1 MENFK
6 LTMKEAVLLE
16 VLRSNGVSNKELI
29 DNLESHSWED
39 LYSNE
44 YQTLLNVYVQN
55 KPQFKEL
62 LENGYS
68 VKFIT
73 INGLKNLLKMKFE
86 KIEDQD
92 YKINNHTIEL
102 LELTPQQLSTLRQLL
117 SINWVVEE
125 YERNALDPASSIVK
139 IYPIVVFQ

>member
-29 DNLESHSWED
+29 VNLESHSWED

-55 KPQFKEL
+55 KSQFKEL

-125 YERNALDPASSIVK
+125 YEREALDPASSIVK

>member
-102 LELTPQQLSTLRQLL
+102 LELNPQQLSTLRQLL

-125 YERNALDPASSIVK
+125 YEREALDPASSIVK

>member
-125 YERNALDPASSIVK
+125 YERKALDPASSIVK

>member
-125 YERNALDPASSIVK
+125 YEREALDPASSIVK